1 MAQRA
6 IRVGVAALAMI
17 ASGASAQ
24 TSSNQ
29 PWKSPSALLILDP
42 YEGNSIDWNELA
54 TDTAVKA
61 VIHRAFYGLKP
72 DGKYVARVA
81 EAKRR
86 GLLAGI
92 YLLGRPGDAI
102 AQADALIAAGKQSG
116 VSLLALDI
124 ENLDPKRSMTIAD
137 AARFLTYVHDKTGRW
152 PLFYTNFDA
161 YSFVSRNYGADSAFG
176 KAPLWLA
183 RFKKAHGMN
192 NPSVWSDYTIWQFQS
207 EINCKGTDPCFRRVA
222 GTASDMD
229 VNVFRGTETELRRL
243 FNSTTP

>member
-6 IRVGVAALAMI
+6 ICVGVAALAMI
-17 ASGASAQ
+17 VGGASAQ
-24 TSSNQ
+24 TSSDR

-42 YEGNSIDWNELA
+42 YEGNSIDWDKLA
-54 TDTAVKA
+54 TDKAVKA
-61 VIHRAFYGLKP
+61 VIHRALYGLRP

-92 YLLGRPGDAI
+92 YLLGRPGDPI
-102 AQADALIAAGKQSG
+102 AQADAMIAAGKQSG

-124 ENLDPKRSMTIAD
+124 ENMDAKRSMTIAN

-152 PLFYTNFDA
+152 PLFYTNFDT
-161 YSFVSRNYGADSAFG
+161 YSSVSRKYGADSAFA

-183 RFKKAHGMN
+183 RFKTAHGMN
-192 NPSVWSDYTIWQFQS
+192 LPSVWSAYTIWQFQS

-229 VNVFRGTETELRRL
+229 VNVFRGTETELRQL
-243 FNSTTP
+243 FDPTTP